1 MGITPKY
8 SHARP
13 TERFIRTLEE
23 FPMNK
28 KMRFLAVPA
37 LAISAVALAGSPAMA
52 AHDGSY
58 SSTLGQLNGT
68 TGTGT
73 ITLDVAGDQATV
85 NLQVSGLA
93 ETFMDAP
100 FPHVQHIHGGAKG
113 VCPTPADDANGDGII
128 NVAEGVP
135 GYGDILT
142 TLTTS
147 GASTPAE
154 GLNLALG
161 GQGGTYS
168 VQRTITIDEATQKSL
183 AAGTAVVV
191 VHGLDAATA
200 GVPAEVF
207 GSPSEI
213 APELPLGATSPALC
227 GTLVKT
233 QMGEMPYGGADTG
246 VATESSSNTA
256 GMIALGG
263 GLVLAAAAGGTYA
276 VRRRAA
282 DNA

>member
-1 MGITPKY
+1 
-8 SHARP
+8 
-13 TERFIRTLEE
+13 
-23 FPMNK
+23 MNK
-28 KMRFLAVPA
+28 TMRLLAVPTLA
-37 LAISAVALAGSPAMA
+37 LGALALAGSPAMA
-52 AHDGSY
+52 ADAGY

-73 ITLDVAGDQATV
+73 ITVDVTGDQAAV
-85 NLQVSGLA
+85 KLQVSGLA

-100 FPHVQHIHGGAKG
+100 YPHVQHIHGGAQG

-147 GASTPAE
+147 GAITPAE
-154 GLNLALG
+154 GLNLELG

-168 VQRTITIDEATQKSL
+168 IDRTITLDDATQAAL
-183 AAGTAVVV
+183 EAGTAVVV
-191 VHGLDAATA
+191 VHGLDPATA
-200 GVPAEVF
+200 GVSEEVF

-233 QMGEMPYGGADTG
+233 QMEAMPSGGADTG
-246 VATESSSNTA
+246 IATQSSNTA

-263 GLVLAAAAGGTYA
+263 GLVLAAAAGGA
-276 VRRRAA
+276 FVVRRNAA
-282 DNA
+282 NNA

>member
-1 MGITPKY
+1 
-8 SHARP
+8 
-13 TERFIRTLEE
+13 
-23 FPMNK
+23 MNK
-28 KMRFLAVPA
+28 KMRLLAVPA
-37 LAISAVALAGSPAMA
+37 LAISAVALAASPAMA
-52 AHDGSY
+52 AHDGAY

-68 TGTGT
+68 TGTGS

-100 FPHVQHIHGGAKG
+100 YPHVQHIHGGAKG
-113 VCPTPADDANGDGII
+113 VCPTPADDADGNGIV
-128 NVAEGVP
+128 NVAEGAP
-135 GYGDILT
+135 GYGDIVT

-147 GASTPAE
+147 GATTPAE

-168 VQRTITIDEATQKSL
+168 VQRTITIDDATQKAL

-191 VHGLDAATA
+191 VHGLDPATA

-207 GSPSEI
+207 GSPSELN
-213 APELPLGATSPALC
+213 PDLPLGATSPALC

-246 VATESSSNTA
+246 VATESSNTA
-256 GMIALGG
+256 GMVALGG
-263 GLVLAAAAGGTYA
+263 GLVLAAAAGGTYV
-276 VRRRAA
+276 VRRRSA